1 MIVSEKSPEE
11 YPLLSEN
18 DKEKPA
24 NLCKCF
30 ITHAH
35 GKLYLLN
42 LFMHFIM
49 FFNFILYKW

>member
-49 FFNFILYKW
+49 FFNFILYK